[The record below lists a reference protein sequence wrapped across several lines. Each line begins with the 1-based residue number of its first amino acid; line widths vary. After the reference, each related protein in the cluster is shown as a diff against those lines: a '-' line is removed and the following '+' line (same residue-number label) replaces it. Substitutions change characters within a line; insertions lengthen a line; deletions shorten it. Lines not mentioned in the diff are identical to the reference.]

1 MKASDMLRNNNGLKT
16 TQSVLNKQQSGV
28 DAAQKVAQTQ
38 APVFTQ
44 QQLDAAG
51 KKIDQMNAA
60 TPQNET
66 PTMKAAREKTIA
78 TQQAIANGVDVN
90 QGATSDEEDKPSVPI
105 VKKEDLKPQP
115 KQLSYADMYKIL
127 NPELNETAEQ
137 RANREKKE
145 RTKARIAALGDGL
158 RALSNI
164 YFATNGAK
172 VIHNPE
178 SDMTKAVNKRKS
190 YMDAQREKNRASWLA
205 GYQRALALDEEAR
218 KNNLTLAEQMRYH
231 DMQNDINK
239 VKADQ
244 GQQKIDQGQQRIDQG
259 NRRLD
264 LSELKYTN
272 DAEYKDNQLKIKKML
287 ADGQISHWAA
297 QDALARLR
305 EGRIANKAQK
315 SSGGNQTTAGYWYE
329 YYDLMDTPEGQKKIN
344 ELKRKLRIKNVTQT
358 NVRYI
363 MDRLKGRRSS
373 TGGTSSGG
381 GASSGGGKHT
391 THKAGGS
398 SAGGKKKTGVKW

>member
-1 MKASDMLRNNNGLKT
+1 MGLADYLRTNNGLKT

-28 DAAQKVAQTQ
+28 DAVHKASPEQINMNTAQAMLHGKEEQLTPPKDAHEQAVRMNQQT
-38 APVFTQ
+38 AEGM
-44 QQLDAAG
+44 L
-51 KKIDQMNAA
+51 
-60 TPQNET
+60 
-66 PTMKAAREKTIA
+66 
-78 TQQAIANGVDVN
+78 NG
-90 QGATSDEEDKPSVPI
+90 SIPI
-105 VKKEDLKPQP
+105 VKKEEP
-115 KQLSYADMYKIL
+115 KQEPEKKQLTYAEMYKML
-127 NPELNETAEQ
+127 NPADSESPEQ
-137 RANREKKE
+137 RAQREKNEK
-145 RTKARIAALGDGL
+145 RKARIAAFGDGL
-158 RALSNI
+158 RALANI
-164 YFATNGAK
+164 IFASKGAK
-172 VIHNPE
+172 VVHNPE
-178 SDMTKAVNKRKS
+178 SDMTAAINKRKA
-190 YMDAQREKNRASWLA
+190 YMDAQREKNRAAWQT

-239 VKADQ
+239 VKA
-244 GQQKIDQGQQRIDQG
+244 DQGQQRIDQG

-315 SSGGNQTTAGYWYE
+315 SSGGNKTTAGYWYE
-329 YYDLMDTPEGQKKIN
+329 YYDMMDTPEGQKKIN

-363 MDRLKGRRSS
+363 MDRLKGRSSS
-373 TGGTSSGG
+373 TGGGT
-381 GASSGGGKHT
+381 SSGGGKHT

>member
-1 MKASDMLRNNNGLKT
+1 MKASDMLRQNNGLKT

-51 KKIDQMNAA
+51 KKIDQINAA
-60 TPQNET
+60 TPT
-66 PTMKAAREKTIA
+66 DGAMKAAKAKTIA

-90 QGATSDEEDKPSVPI
+90 QTVPSDEEDKPSVPI
-105 VKKEDLKPQP
+105 VKKEEPKPQA
-115 KQLSYADMYKIL
+115 KQLSYADMYKML
-127 NPELNETAEQ
+127 DPEREETAEQ

-145 RTKARIAALGDGL
+145 RVKARIAATGDGL
-158 RALSNI
+158 RALANI
-164 YFATNGAK
+164 FFATKGAK
-172 VIHNPE
+172 VVHNPE
-178 SDMTKAVNKRKS
+178 WDMTKVVNKRKE
-190 YMDAQREKNRASWLA
+190 YMDAQRERNQAAWLA
-205 GYQRALALDEEAR
+205 GYQRAMALDEEAR
-218 KNNLTLAEQMRYH
+218 KNDLTLAEQIRYHDMMNENNKVKNDINKTKNDQTLAEQMRYH
-231 DMQNDINK
+231 DMINESNK
-239 VKADQ
+239 TKNE
-244 GQQKIDQGQQRIDQG
+244 QGQQRIDQG

-264 LSELKYTN
+264 
-272 DAEYKDNQLKIKKML
+272 
-287 ADGQISHWAA
+287 GQIRHWNT
-297 QDALARLR
+297 QDALARQR
-305 EGRIANKAQK
+305 ERRIANEAQK
-315 SSGGNQTTAGYWYE
+315 SSGENKTTAGYWYE
-329 YYDLMDTPEGQKKIN
+329 YYDMMDTPEGQKKIN

-373 TGGTSSGG
+373 AGG

-398 SAGGKKKTGVKW
+398 SSANGRTLHGIK

>member
-51 KKIDQMNAA
+51 KKVDQMNAA

-90 QGATSDEEDKPSVPI
+90 QSAPSDEEDKPSVPI
-105 VKKEDLKPQP
+105 VKKEEPKPQP
-115 KQLSYADMYKIL
+115 KQLSYADMYKML
-127 NPELNETAEQ
+127 NPEQQETAEQ

-172 VIHNPE
+172 VVHNSE
-178 SDMTKAVNKRKS
+178 SDMTKAVNKRKA

-244 GQQKIDQGQQRIDQG
+244 GQQRINQNQQKID
-259 NRRLD
+259 
-264 LSELKYTN
+264 LSKLKYTN

-297 QDALARLR
+297 QNALARLR

-329 YYDLMDTPEGQKKIN
+329 YYDMMDTPEGQKKIN

-358 NVRYI
+358 NVRYL
-363 MDRLKGRRSS
+363 MDRLKGRSSS
-373 TGGTSSGG
+373 TGGGST
-381 GASSGGGKHT
+381 SSGGGKHT

-398 SAGGKKKTGVKW
+398 SSAGGKKKTGVKW

>member
-1 MKASDMLRNNNGLKT
+1 MKVSDMLRNNNGLKT

-28 DAAQKVAQTQ
+28 DAANKVAQTQ

-51 KKIDQMNAA
+51 KKVDQMNAA

-66 PTMKAAREKTIA
+66 PAMKAAREKTIA

-90 QGATSDEEDKPSVPI
+90 QNAASEEEDKPSVPI
-105 VKKEDLKPQP
+105 VKKDEQKPQP

-164 YFATNGAK
+164 YFATKGAK
-172 VIHNPE
+172 VVHNPE
-178 SDMTKAVNKRKS
+178 SDMTKVVNKRKE
-190 YMDAQREKNRASWLA
+190 YMNAQREKNRASWLA

-239 VKADQ
+239 VKA
-244 GQQKIDQGQQRIDQG
+244 DQGQQRIDQG

-344 ELKRKLRIKNVTQT
+344 EIKRKLRIKNVTQT

-363 MDRLKGRRSS
+363 MDRLKGRRSP
-373 TGGTSSGG
+373 TGGGG
-381 GASSGGGKHT
+381 TSSGGGKHT
-391 THKAGGS
+391 THKASGSS

>member
-1 MKASDMLRNNNGLKT
+1 MKASDMLRQNNGLKT

-44 QQLDAAG
+44 QQLDVAG
-51 KKIDQMNAA
+51 KKIDQINAA
-60 TPQNET
+60 TPT
-66 PTMKAAREKTIA
+66 DMAMKAARDKTIA

-90 QGATSDEEDKPSVPI
+90 QGVQSDEEDKPSVPI
-105 VKKEDLKPQP
+105 VKKDEQKPQP
-115 KQLSYADMYKIL
+115 KQLSYADMYKML
-127 NPELNETAEQ
+127 NPEQVETAEQ
-137 RANREKKE
+137 KERREKKE
-145 RTKARIAALGDGL
+145 RIKARIAAIGDGL

-164 YFATNGAK
+164 YFANKGAK
-172 VIHNPE
+172 VVHNPE
-178 SDMTKAVNKRKS
+178 SDMTNAVNKRKA

-218 KNNLTLAEQMRYH
+218 KNKLTLAEQMRYH
-231 DMQNDINK
+231 NMKNENNK
-239 VKADQ
+239 IKAE
-244 GQQKIDQGQQRIDQG
+244 QGQQRIDQG

-264 LSELKYTN
+264 LSKMKYTN

-297 QDALARLR
+297 QDALAKLR

-329 YYDLMDTPEGQKKIN
+329 YYDMMDTPDGQKKIN
-344 ELKRKLRIKNVTQT
+344 ELKRRLRIKNVTQT

-363 MDRLKGRRSS
+363 MDRLKGRISS
-373 TGGTSSGG
+373 AGGGT
-381 GASSGGGKHT
+381 SSGGGKHT

-398 SAGGKKKTGVKW
+398 SSANGRTLHGIK

>member
-28 DAAQKVAQTQ
+28 DAAQKAS
-38 APVFTQ
+38 PE
-44 QQLDAAG
+44 
-51 KKIDQMNAA
+51 QMNMSTAQA
-60 TPQNET
+60 MLQGKGEQLTPPKDAHEQ
-66 PTMKAAREKTIA
+66 AARMN
-78 TQQAIANGVDVN
+78 QQTSEGMLNGSIP
-90 QGATSDEEDKPSVPI
+90 TDKPSVPI
-105 VKKEDLKPQP
+105 VKKDEPKPQP
-115 KQLSYADMYKIL
+115 KQLSYADMYKML
-127 NPELNETAEQ
+127 NPEREETAEQ
-137 RANREKKE
+137 KANREKKE

-164 YFATNGAK
+164 YFSTKGAK
-172 VIHNPE
+172 VVHNPE
-178 SDMTKAVNKRKS
+178 SDMTQVVNKRKA
-190 YMDAQREKNRASWLA
+190 YMDAQRERNRAAWLA
-205 GYQRALALDEEAR
+205 GYQRAMALDEEAR
-218 KNNLTLAEQMRYH
+218 KNDLTLAEQIRYH

-244 GQQKIDQGQQRIDQG
+244 GQQRIDQG

-264 LSELKYTN
+264 LSKLKYTN

-315 SSGGNQTTAGYWYE
+315 SSGGNKTTAGYWYE

-344 ELKRKLRIKNVTQT
+344 ELKRRLRIKNVTQT

-363 MDRLKGRRSS
+363 MDRLKGRSS
-373 TGGTSSGG
+373 SAGGGT
-381 GASSGGGKHT
+381 SSGGGKHT

-398 SAGGKKKTGVKW
+398 SSSGGKKKTGVKW

>member
-1 MKASDMLRNNNGLKT
+1 MKASDMLRKNNGLKT
-16 TQSVLNKQQSGV
+16 TQSVLNKQQLGV
-28 DAAQKVAQTQ
+28 DAANKVAQTQ

-51 KKIDQMNAA
+51 KKVDQMNAA

-66 PTMKAAREKTIA
+66 PTMKSAREKTIA

-90 QGATSDEEDKPSVPI
+90 QGAPSDEEDKPSIPI
-105 VKKEDLKPQP
+105 VKKEEPKPQP

-127 NPELNETAEQ
+127 NPEHQETAEQ

-164 YFATNGAK
+164 YFATKGAK
-172 VIHNPE
+172 VVHNPE
-178 SDMTKAVNKRKS
+178 SDMTKAVNKRKA

-244 GQQKIDQGQQRIDQG
+244 GQQRINQNQQKID
-259 NRRLD
+259 
-264 LSELKYTN
+264 LSKLKYTN

-329 YYDLMDTPEGQKKIN
+329 YYDMMDTPEGQKKIN
-344 ELKRKLRIKNVTQT
+344 EIKRKLRIKNVTQT

-363 MDRLKGRRSS
+363 MDRLKGRSSS
-373 TGGTSSGG
+373 TGGG

-398 SAGGKKKTGVKW
+398 SSAGGKKKTGVKW

>member
-1 MKASDMLRNNNGLKT
+1 MRLGKLKHKPMKASDMLRNNNGLKT
-16 TQSVLNKQQSGV
+16 TQSVLNKQQSGL

-51 KKIDQMNAA
+51 KKVDQINAA

-90 QGATSDEEDKPSVPI
+90 QGAPSDEEDKPSVPI
-105 VKKEDLKPQP
+105 VKKEESKPQP

-127 NPELNETAEQ
+127 NPEMNETAEQ

-164 YFATNGAK
+164 YFATKGAK
-172 VIHNPE
+172 VVHNPE
-178 SDMTKAVNKRKS
+178 SDMTKAVNKRKA
-190 YMDAQREKNRASWLA
+190 YMDEQRDKNRAAWQA

-244 GQQKIDQGQQRIDQG
+244 GQQRINQNQQKID
-259 NRRLD
+259 
-264 LSELKYTN
+264 LSKLKYTN
-272 DAEYKDNQLKIKKML
+272 DAEYKDNQMKIKKML

-329 YYDLMDTPEGQKKIN
+329 YYDMMDTPEGQKKIN
-344 ELKRKLRIKNVTQT
+344 EIKRKLRIKNVTQT

-363 MDRLKGRRSS
+363 MDRLKGRSSS
-373 TGGTSSGG
+373 TG

-398 SAGGKKKTGVKW
+398 SSAGGKKKTGVKW

>member
-16 TQSVLNKQQSGV
+16 TQSVLNKQQSGA

-51 KKIDQMNAA
+51 KKVDQMNAA
-60 TPQNET
+60 TPT
-66 PTMKAAREKTIA
+66 DDAMKAARANTIA

-90 QGATSDEEDKPSVPI
+90 QGASSDEEDKPSVPI
-105 VKKEDLKPQP
+105 VKGLRSGNQSILKPQP

-127 NPELNETAEQ
+127 NPEHQETAEQ

-164 YFATNGAK
+164 YFATKGAK
-172 VIHNPE
+172 VVHNPE
-178 SDMTKAVNKRKS
+178 SDMTKAVNKRKA
-190 YMDAQREKNRASWLA
+190 YMDAHREKNRASWLA

-239 VKADQ
+239 VKAE
-244 GQQKIDQGQQRIDQG
+244 QGQQRIEQG
-259 NRRLD
+259 SRRID
-264 LSELKYTN
+264 LSKMKYQT
-272 DAEYKDNQLKIKKML
+272 DADYKKAVLTIKKAL
-287 ADGQISHWAA
+287 ADGQISHWQAQEAIQRINAA
-297 QDALARLR
+297 T
-305 EGRIANKAQK
+305 GRIRANKSGSGSSRKGSYSGEVDEYMDLMEKDPEGMAEAAKEVKKMGYSPKTAAGKKAQK
-315 SSGGNQTTAGYWYE
+315 IAYQ
-329 YYDLMDTPEGQKKIN
+329 
-344 ELKRKLRIKNVTQT
+344 RKHG
-358 NVRYI
+358 
-363 MDRLKGRRSS
+363 KGKQNH
-373 TGGTSSGG
+373 TSSNND
-381 GASSGGGKHT
+381 
-391 THKAGGS
+391 
-398 SAGGKKKTGVKW
+398 GKKKTGVNW

>member
-1 MKASDMLRNNNGLKT
+1 MKASDMLRSNNGLKT

-28 DAAQKVAQTQ
+28 DAANKVAQTQ

-51 KKIDQMNAA
+51 KKVDQMNAA
-60 TPQNET
+60 V
-66 PTMKAAREKTIA
+66 PTDDAMKAAREKTIA

-90 QGATSDEEDKPSVPI
+90 QGAPSDEEDKPSVPI
-105 VKKEDLKPQP
+105 VKKEEPKTQP

-137 RANREKKE
+137 KANREKKE

-164 YFATNGAK
+164 YFATKGAK
-172 VIHNPE
+172 VVHNPE
-178 SDMTKAVNKRKS
+178 SDMTKVVNKRKE

-239 VKADQ
+239 VKN
-244 GQQKIDQGQQRIDQG
+244 DQGQQRINQ
-259 NRRLD
+259 NQQKID
-264 LSELKYTN
+264 LSKLKYTN
-272 DAEYKDNQLKIKKML
+272 DAEYKDNQMKIKKML

-305 EGRIANKAQK
+305 EGRIASKAHK
-315 SSGGNQTTAGYWYE
+315 SSGGNKTTAGYWYE
-329 YYDLMDTPEGQKKIN
+329 YYDMMDTPEGQKKIN

-363 MDRLKGRRSS
+363 MDRLKGRSSS
-373 TGGTSSGG
+373 TGGG

-398 SAGGKKKTGVKW
+398 SSAGGKKKTGVKW

>member
-16 TQSVLNKQQSGV
+16 TQSVLNKQQSGA

-51 KKIDQMNAA
+51 KKVDQMNAA
-60 TPQNET
+60 TPT
-66 PTMKAAREKTIA
+66 DDVMKAARAKTIA

-90 QGATSDEEDKPSVPI
+90 QGAPSDEEDKPSVPI
-105 VKKEDLKPQP
+105 VKGLRSGNQSILKPQP

-127 NPELNETAEQ
+127 NPEHQETAEQ

-164 YFATNGAK
+164 YFATKGAK
-172 VIHNPE
+172 VVHNPE
-178 SDMTKAVNKRKS
+178 SDMTKVVNKRKE

-244 GQQKIDQGQQRIDQG
+244 GQQRIDQG

-264 LSELKYTN
+264 LSKMKYQT
-272 DAEYKDNQLKIKKML
+272 DADYKKAVLTIKKAL
-287 ADGQISHWAA
+287 ADGQISHWQAQEAIQRINAA
-297 QDALARLR
+297 T
-305 EGRIANKAQK
+305 GRIRANKSGSGSSRKGSYSGEVDEYMDLIEKDPEGMAEAAKEVKKMGYSPKTAAGKKAQK
-315 SSGGNQTTAGYWYE
+315 IAYQRKHKQNHISSSN
-329 YYDLMDTPEGQKKIN
+329 K
-344 ELKRKLRIKNVTQT
+344 
-358 NVRYI
+358 
-363 MDRLKGRRSS
+363 
-373 TGGTSSGG
+373 
-381 GASSGGGKHT
+381 
-391 THKAGGS
+391 
-398 SAGGKKKTGVKW
+398 GGKKKTGVKW